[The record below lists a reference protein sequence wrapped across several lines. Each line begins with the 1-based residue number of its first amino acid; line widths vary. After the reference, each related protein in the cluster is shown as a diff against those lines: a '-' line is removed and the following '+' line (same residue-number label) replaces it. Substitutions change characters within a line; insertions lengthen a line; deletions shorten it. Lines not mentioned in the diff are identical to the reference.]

1 MKIKLRSYQVLGLTK
16 NFNQYDWEKTRCNN
30 LSGCWGP
37 VLGVGAAAVAGGGT
51 AAFIGQMMSGCPRSR
66 PCRVR
71 LTISSVNLFLI
82 F

>member
-1 MKIKLRSYQVLGLTK
+1 MFLYKFCD
-16 NFNQYDWEKTRCNN
+16 NP
-30 LSGCWGP
+30 LSGGLGMLGP
-37 VLGVGAAAVAGGGT
+37 LLGVGAAVAGGGT